1 MSDEFVHSGIDSSE
15 VIPMKRSI
23 ATTIGA
29 AICLFLLILDARTA
43 LLGAQEGIQLCLMT
57 VVPSLFPFFVLTA
70 LLTSALSGMNSGF
83 LRPLG
88 KLCRMPQ
95 GAESVLLIGLVG
107 GYPTGAQSVTQLYH
121 SGRLTKAKAQ
131 RLLGF
136 CSNAGPAFIFG
147 ICGSLFPETWMIWLL
162 WLVHILSAIATGA
175 LIKGDEHCRVQP
187 KRLLPQ
193 TLPQALDQALKT
205 IGRVCGWIILFRILI
220 AILNKWVFWSIE
232 PAWKTAI
239 AGLLELT
246 NGCCQ
251 LIRIESVGARFVFA
265 SVFLSFGGICVWL
278 QTASVVQELGT
289 ATYLRGKVL
298 QTTISILI
306 SMLSQWLLFSES
318 YRIPCA
324 PVIIGF
330 ITFFALMVA
339 VFLVKYEK
347 KSSIPSFVG
356 V

>member
-1 MSDEFVHSGIDSSE
+1 
-15 VIPMKRSI
+15 MKRSI

-29 AICLFLLILDARTA
+29 AVCLFLLILDARTA
-43 LLGAQEGIQLCLMT
+43 LRGAQDGIQLCLMT

-70 LLTSALSGMNSGF
+70 LLTSALSGTNTGF

-88 KLCRMPQ
+88 KLCKMPQ

-107 GYPTGAQSVTQLYH
+107 GYPTGAQSVTQLYR
-121 SGRLTKAKAQ
+121 SGRLTKEQAQ

-147 ICGSLFPETWMIWLL
+147 ICGSLFPETWMVWAL
-162 WLVHILSAIATGA
+162 WLVHILSAIVTGA
-175 LIKGDEHCRVQP
+175 LLKGDVNCRVQP
-187 KRLLPQ
+187 MHLLPQ
-193 TLPQALDQALKT
+193 TLPQALDQALKST
-205 IGRVCGWIILFRILI
+205 GRVCGWILLFRILI

-251 LIRIESVGARFVFA
+251 LSRIESVGARFVFA
-265 SVFLSFGGICVWL
+265 SVFLSFGGICVLL
-278 QTASVVQELGT
+278 QTASVVRDLGT
-289 ATYLRGKVL
+289 AAYLRGKLL
-298 QTTISILI
+298 QTAISVLV
-306 SMLSQWLLFSES
+306 SLLTQWLLFSEH
-318 YRIPCA
+318 YKIPCA
-324 PVIIGF
+324 PVIMGF
-330 ITFFALMVA
+330 ITLFALLVA